1 MFRSSAA
8 SDLDVVVVPYLHG
21 IAVDHG
27 IGSLEPY
34 LRAAER
40 AAETRA
46 VVMLPGRERYG
57 GLADAL
63 VKDRETITERS
74 RQFRGGGPVVAYL
87 PSVDGI
93 QFAQRLSGGWLGVIA
108 WSSGW
113 LDGWARYVDAIDAR
127 TGEKYPELSLE
138 ARDAIDEIDWSG
150 NNGWPGRKDQFMVH
164 QVRQGV
170 IHARS
175 VGLSDVEIYG
185 SMVALG
191 HDQKS
196 IVRLMRLIRDL

>member
-1 MFRSSAA
+1 MMS
-8 SDLDVVVVPYLHG
+8 H
-21 IAVDHG
+21 IAVDQG
-27 IGSLEPY
+27 IGSLAPY

-46 VVMLPGRERYG
+46 VVMLPGRDSYG
-57 GLADAL
+57 GLTDAL
-63 VKDRETITERS
+63 IKYRETITERS
-74 RQFRGGGPVVAYL
+74 QQFRGDGPVVSYL

-108 WSSGW
+108 STSGW
-113 LDGWARYVDAIDAR
+113 LDGWARYVAAIDAH
-127 TGEKYPELSLE
+127 TGEKYPELSLA
-138 ARDAIDEIDWSG
+138 AREAIDEIDWSG
-150 NNGWPGRKDQFMVH
+150 NNGWPGRKDQFMVR

-175 VGLSDVEIYG
+175 VGLSDVDIYG

-191 HDQKS
+191 HGQKS
-196 IVRLMRLIRDL
+196 IVRLMRLIREL